1 MATILEWIILLLAIG
16 FCAGVV
22 GALVGLGGGIIIV
35 PALLYIN
42 QSLGLL
48 DDLTPQKAVGISTVI
63 MIFTGLSSTLAY
75 VKHKRVDYKTGLIF
89 FIGSGPGGILGS
101 FVNKVLDVQAFN
113 LYFGSFV
120 IFISIILLIKDRLKP
135 VNLIEK
141 ATIIKTYKDLDSTEY
156 TYGYKPSL
164 AIFICFLVGF
174 CSGLFGIG
182 GGSLIVPAMILLF
195 LFPPQVAVA
204 TSMFIVFLSSLT
216 NSITHIALGNVVWAY
231 AFALIPG
238 AWFGAKTGAFIN
250 TKLKSKTVVA
260 LLRIILLIIGIK
272 LIWEGIYPTS

>member
-1 MATILEWIILLLAIG
+1 MAAVLEWIILLLATG
-16 FCAGVV
+16 FCAGVI

-35 PALLYIN
+35 PALLFMH

-48 DDLTPQKAVGISTVI
+48 GDLTPQKAVGISTVI

-75 VKHKRVDYKTGLIF
+75 IKHKRVDYQTGLIF

-101 FVNKVLDVQAFN
+101 IVNKMLDVQAFN

-120 IFISIILLIKDRLKP
+120 IIVSIILLIKDRLKP
-135 VNLIEK
+135 ANLIK
-141 ATIIKTYKDLDSTEY
+141 RATFVKTYKDIDGSEY
-156 TYGYKPSL
+156 IYGYKPSI
-164 AIFICFLVGF
+164 AIAICFLVGF

-195 LFPPQVAVA
+195 LFPPHVAVA
-204 TSMFIVFLSSLT
+204 TSMFIVFLSSMT
-216 NSITHIALGNVVWAY
+216 NSITHLALGNVVWAY

-250 TKLKSKTVVA
+250 TRLKSKTIVA
-260 LLRIILLIIGIK
+260 LLRMILLVIGIK
-272 LIWEGIYPTS
+272 LIWEGISG